1 MIPNQIIELKE
12 HQETLR
18 IPKGKS
24 GYIFGPDSSNLNRI
38 RETSGADIII
48 IGKRNKSCQ
57 AIITGTKEQRSK
69 AVVLLQESLGRSNS
83 YSPIIGFTLLDI
95 IPKLLLPMLSFKK
108 VPSEDGCKSSVF
120 PNDITHCKYTLEINP
135 SPPNYSSFL
144 SLRRSSPTF
153 HKYNNNNNDLSFNN
167 LSGKI
172 YSFNTILQ
180 LDDCLAKIV
189 DQISNKNLSHPSRN
203 RYGNFH
209 HHQQQKIIMD
219 NSDNEFRLKINFGRE
234 LFTKISKTNL
244 NLSEW
249 NNLKR
254 GYNGITTAF
263 RHDISFFDDEK
274 IQKLKNTFGFKE
286 INNFENKVDDREEC
300 FITVLYKEK
309 EKKNKFKLQWN
320 ANEGRWKIIKST
332 KNISRQA
339 IIDIVSGR
347 SKSPDLRFL
356 LKSQK
361 RSSPISEK
369 NHNIIYNIQKSDDF
383 FERNENKYDDSEL
396 MYFRQKDFNG
406 KFKCTSVRQ
415 SIIKKQLTNDKY
427 QMNFISTLQDE
438 DGRITLEDT
447 VNLINLSWISSPSPN
462 SCESITT
469 MDPKNPKFNE
479 SIIDTIDY
487 ARNISRAIGD

>member
-38 RETSGADIII
+38 RETSGADVIIT
-48 IGKRNKSCQ
+48 GKRNQSCQ

-144 SLRRSSPTF
+144 SLR
-153 HKYNNNNNDLSFNN
+153 H
-167 LSGKI
+167 
-172 YSFNTILQ
+172 
-180 LDDCLAKIV
+180 DCLAKIV

-309 EKKNKFKLQWN
+309 EKKNKFKLQWD

-383 FERNENKYDDSEL
+383 LKRNENKYDDSEL
-396 MYFRQKDFNG
+396 MYFSQKDFNG